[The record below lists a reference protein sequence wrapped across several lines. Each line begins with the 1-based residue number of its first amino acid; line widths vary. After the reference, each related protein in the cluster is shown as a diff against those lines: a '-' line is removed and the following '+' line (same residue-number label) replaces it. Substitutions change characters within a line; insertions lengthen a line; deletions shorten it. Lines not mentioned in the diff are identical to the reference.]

1 MSASQA
7 RGAASDLGH
16 GGCRRA
22 WVELLAGRVKR
33 QKLGPEGEQKVR
45 ESAVRLLR
53 SHLNLGDLVLE
64 VEGPPSK
71 QLCLSRLI
79 DYDGPGAHIDLS
91 SSLIGSALR
100 DQAAQLGVPVAVLC
114 SQVVASGLVRVCEA
128 DAVPPPKVLLTPD
141 QRKKLSSL
149 FEIAQ
154 NLLAQSMFSRL
165 SFCQELWKVQNS
177 LLLEAVWR
185 LHVQNIVSL
194 QELLESHADS
204 QAVVAWLSRDLRLL
218 CEQTEAPCQHA
229 DVARAMLADFV
240 QMLVSRGFQKNADV
254 RGTVDPEWMS
264 QVAVAVLE
272 RMLASALEAL
282 AAGIQEGSAAH
293 KAVSCWFGVFS
304 GHMYGSV
311 ISTESPKRFFC
322 HTLTQILTH
331 KPVLK
336 VSDAVQMQREWSF
349 ARTPPLLSGLYRRL
363 FVILSPEELVGHLQE
378 VLETQEVNWQHVLS
392 CVSTLVICL
401 PDAQQLV
408 NGWVSRLLAHAF
420 ESCDL
425 DSMVL
430 AFLVARQAALEGPA
444 AFPSYAA
451 WFQAA
456 FGSARGFHG
465 SSKKALVFLFK
476 FLSDLV
482 PFEAPRYLQV
492 HILHPPLVP
501 SKYRT
506 LLTDYV
512 ALARTRL
519 ADLKV
524 SVENMGL
531 YEDLSSAGDVTEP
544 RCQAAQ
550 DVEKAIMVFEHTGK
564 IPAAVLEASIFRR
577 SYYLS
582 HFLPALLTPRVVST
596 RRRERGAGSA
606 ESGVPVGVS
615 PKSCLPSQLPRVPDS
630 RAALIESLRRADKIP
645 PSLYSTYRQA
655 CSTVGEKKPE
665 DAASQREVEP
675 SCKEEPLGLL
685 TTALRE
691 LRASVTDPTQRDAL
705 LAQMAVIS
713 EQLRSALGLGEDDSD
728 FEGAPVQ
735 LSVRAPKLQP
745 WEQRVVDLLLTSF
758 CQNLMA
764 ASSVAPPDRQGPWA
778 AHFVRTLCRRRLLP
792 ALLSRLCQLL
802 HHQGPSLSAS
812 HVVGLAAL
820 AVHLGESRSALPE
833 VHVGR
838 PTPARGLPVPELFD
852 ILLPCRTQESS
863 ALCLKFCTA
872 AISYSLC
879 KFSSQSRDISYSCLS
894 PGLIKKFQFMVFRWF
909 SEARDPPSWED
920 PASSP
925 WRPLC
930 LPSVDWQRAAL
941 CLWKQRT
948 LRELLKQEGLHL
960 TYRDWLQLELEI
972 QPEVDS
978 LSDTE
983 RQDFHQWAIHQHF
996 LPAPSATGGCDGD
1009 LEVAC
1014 ATLIDVLMDFCQS
1027 SRSYDHSE
1035 NSDLVLGGCTG
1046 NRDIFSRLQEM
1057 AADLEQGPAPLGHA
1071 APRGHFVFGVFCR
1084 RLQALARGWDVA
1096 SRLRRQ
1102 QELLTC
1108 KRILLGLP
1116 PSVLVGSP
1124 RLEQLAAPD
1133 CDDFFHLVNSEL
1145 RNFSHDG
1152 ALTHDITAHFFRVI
1166 SFPSA
1171 PPASLLTQTPGL
1183 GPCVRGS
1190 SRGPGPRANPACGR
1204 VSPQGLLNACSR
1216 SRDPSL
1222 AADLTL
1228 TACQTQ
1234 CPLLLTSALLW
1245 WPHLEPELH
1254 CRWRR
1259 CSQSPLPAE
1268 LRRLQEARHFA
1279 GSVLSPLAAP
1289 PPPGPA
1295 WLCAAA
1301 LHFVIRRA
1309 GKESIRWELGQL
1321 ESQGEELLVFL
1332 FFFSLMGLLSSHL
1345 TPQAAGSLKPLDVC
1359 AEVLGC
1365 LQRKRV
1371 SWLPLFQLTETDP
1384 GLGRTLLRL
1393 APDHQVRLLP
1403 LAFYSLLS
1411 YFDEDALLQEDA
1423 FLHVAVNMY
1432 LKLVGL
1438 FVAGETGA
1446 VWTLAHGGDLQAQ
1459 GDPVSLITNA
1469 RLFLLQSIPRCP
1481 KRSFSDVA
1489 EVMPRCS
1496 PCCLLF
1502 KSPSLFTVRVLKAF
1516 EKVSTQRP
1524 ALGISPG
1531 PGCLGAMG
1539 QHGPSTRAFLQLL
1552 GTSADCDPEV
1562 RAALL
1567 SRQQAVLDPDL
1578 YQEPRLF

>member
-1 MSASQA
+1 MGRQRGPEAERRRPWFVRNMSASRA
-7 RGAASDLGH
+7 RGATSDPGH
-16 GGCRRA
+16 GGRRRA

-33 QKLGPEGEQKVR
+33 QQLGPEGEQKVR
-45 ESAVRLLR
+45 GSAVRLLR

-64 VEGPPSK
+64 VDGPPREP
-71 QLCLSRLI
+71 LCLRRLI
-79 DYDGPGAHIDLS
+79 DCDGPGAHTDLS

-100 DQAAQLGVPVAVLC
+100 DQAARLGVPAAVLS
-114 SQVVASGLVRVCEA
+114 SQVVASGLVQVCEA
-128 DAVPPPKVLLTPD
+128 DAGPPPKVLMMPD

-177 LLLEAVWR
+177 LLLEAVWH

-229 DVARAMLADFV
+229 DVARAMLSDFV
-240 QMLVSRGFQKNADV
+240 QMLVLRGFQKNVDV
-254 RGTVDPEWMS
+254 RGTVEPEWMS

-293 KAVSCWFGVFS
+293 KAVSCWFSVFS
-304 GHMYGSV
+304 GHMYRSI

-322 HTLTQILTH
+322 HTLTQILTY

-363 FVILSPEELVGHLQE
+363 FVILSPEELVGCLQE
-378 VLETQEVNWQHVLS
+378 VLETREVNWQHVLS

-456 FGSARGFHG
+456 FGSARGYH
-465 SSKKALVFLFK
+465 SCSKKALVFLFK

-492 HILHPPLVP
+492 HVLHPPLVP
-501 SKYRT
+501 SKYRA

-524 SVENMGL
+524 SIENMGL
-531 YEDLSSAGDVTEP
+531 YEDLSSAGDVTENHGP
-544 RCQAAQ
+544 ALLLPFLLNLLFFSVLPAWSQPHRQTSQ

-582 HFLPALLTPRVVST
+582 HFLPALLTPRV
-596 RRRERGAGSA
+596 
-606 ESGVPVGVS
+606 
-615 PKSCLPSQLPRVPDS
+615 LPRVPDS
-630 RAALIESLRRADKIP
+630 RAVLIESLRRAEKIP

-655 CSTVGEKKPE
+655 CSTVREKPE
-665 DAASQREVEP
+665 DAASRREVEP
-675 SCKEEPLGLL
+675 SCAEEPLGLL

-691 LRASVTDPTQRDAL
+691 LRASVTDPTQHDAL
-705 LAQMAVIS
+705 SAQMAVIS
-713 EQLRSALGLGEDDSD
+713 EQLRSALGLSEDDSD
-728 FEGAPVQ
+728 VEGAPVQ
-735 LSVRAPKLQP
+735 LSVRAPELQP

-802 HHQGPSLSAS
+802 RHQGPSLSAS

-833 VHVGR
+833 VHVR
-838 PTPARGLPVPELFD
+838 PPTPARGLPVPELFD

-879 KFSSQSRDISYSCLS
+879 KFSSQSRDILYSCLS
-894 PGLIKKFQFMVFRWF
+894 PGLIKKFQFIVFRWF

-930 LPSVDWQRAAL
+930 LPSADWRRAAL

-948 LRELLKQEGLHL
+948 SRELLQREGLRL

-983 RQDFHQWAIHQHF
+983 RRDFHQWAIHQHF

-1014 ATLIDVLMDFCQS
+1014 ATLVDVLMDFCQS

-1035 NSDLVLGGCTG
+1035 NSDLVVGGCTG

-1071 APRGHFVFGVFCR
+1071 APRGHFLFGVFCR

-1096 SRLRRQ
+1096 SRLQRQ
-1102 QELLTC
+1102 RELLMC

-1133 CDDFFHLVNSEL
+1133 CNDFFHLVNSEL

-1152 ALTHDITAHFFRVI
+1152 ALTHDITAHFFR
-1166 SFPSA
+1166 
-1171 PPASLLTQTPGL
+1171 
-1183 GPCVRGS
+1183 
-1190 SRGPGPRANPACGR
+1190 
-1204 VSPQGLLNACSR
+1204 GLLNACSR

-1254 CRWRR
+1254 HRWRR

-1268 LRRLQEARHFA
+1268 LRRLQEAQHFA
-1279 GSVLSPLAAP
+1279 ASVLSPLAAP
-1289 PPPGPA
+1289 STPGPA

-1309 GKESIRWELGQL
+1309 GKESIRQELGQL
-1321 ESQGEELLVFL
+1321 DGQGEELLVFL

-1345 TPQAAGSLKPLDVC
+1345 TPQAVGSLKALDVC

-1365 LQRKRV
+1365 LQRKRI
-1371 SWLPLFQLTETDP
+1371 SWLPLFQLTEADA

-1403 LAFYSLLS
+1403 VAFYSLLS
-1411 YFDEDALLQEDA
+1411 YFDKDALLQEDA

-1446 VWTLAHGGDLQAQ
+1446 VWTPAHGGELQAQ

-1489 EVMPRCS
+1489 EVTPTCS
-1496 PCCLLF
+1496 PCCLVF
-1502 KSPSLFTVRVLKAF
+1502 KSPSLFTVRVLNTFGK
-1516 EKVSTQRP
+1516 TGTRRP
-1524 ALGISPG
+1524 ALGLSPG
-1531 PGCLGAMG
+1531 PGCVFGGHWAARA
-1539 QHGPSTRAFLQLL
+1539 QHTGFL
-1552 GTSADCDPEV
+1552 
-1562 RAALL
+1562 AAAGRECGL
-1567 SRQQAVLDPDL
+1567 
-1578 YQEPRLF
+1578 

>member
-1 MSASQA
+1 MSASRA
-7 RGAASDLGH
+7 RGAASDPGH
-16 GGCRRA
+16 GGRRRA
-22 WVELLAGRVKR
+22 WVELLVSRVAVTPVSSVSSRGWQFLGLPDLGVRRSGPQLDVSAGRVRR
-33 QKLGPEGEQKVR
+33 QQLGPEGEPKVG
-45 ESAVRLLR
+45 EPAVRLLR
-53 SHLNLGDLVLE
+53 RHLNLGDLVLE
-64 VEGPPSK
+64 VDGPPRK

-79 DYDGPGAHIDLS
+79 DYDGPGAHTDLS

-100 DQAAQLGVPVAVLC
+100 DQAAQLGVPAAVLS
-114 SQVVASGLVRVCEA
+114 SQVVASGLVQVCEA
-128 DAVPPPKVLLTPD
+128 DAGPPPKVLMTPD

-185 LHVQNIVSL
+185 LHVQNVVSL

-229 DVARAMLADFV
+229 DVARAMLSDFV
-240 QMLVSRGFQKNADV
+240 QMLVLRGFQKNVDV
-254 RGTVDPEWMS
+254 RGTVEPEWMT

-293 KAVSCWFGVFS
+293 KAVSCWFSVFS
-304 GHMYGSV
+304 GHMYRSI

-363 FVILSPEELVGHLQE
+363 FVILSPEELVDCLQE
-378 VLETQEVNWQHVLS
+378 VLETREVNWQHVLS

-456 FGSARGFHG
+456 FGSARGFH
-465 SSKKALVFLFK
+465 SCSKKALVFLFK

-492 HILHPPLVP
+492 HVLHPPLVP
-501 SKYRT
+501 SKYRA

-524 SVENMGL
+524 SIENMGL

-544 RCQAAQ
+544 HRQTSQ

-582 HFLPALLTPRVVST
+582 HFLPALLTPRV
-596 RRRERGAGSA
+596 
-606 ESGVPVGVS
+606 
-615 PKSCLPSQLPRVPDS
+615 LPRVPDS
-630 RAALIESLRRADKIP
+630 RAVLIESLRRAEKIP

-655 CSTVGEKKPE
+655 CSTVREKPE
-665 DAASQREVEP
+665 DAASRREVEP
-675 SCKEEPLGLL
+675 SCAEEPLGLL

-691 LRASVTDPTQRDAL
+691 LRASVTDPPQHDAL
-705 LAQMAVIS
+705 SAQMAVIS
-713 EQLRSALGLGEDDSD
+713 EQLRSALGLSEDDSD
-728 FEGAPVQ
+728 VEGAPVQ
-735 LSVRAPKLQP
+735 LSVRAPELRP

-802 HHQGPSLSAS
+802 RHQGPSLSAS

-833 VHVGR
+833 VHVGP

-879 KFSSQSRDISYSCLS
+879 KFSSQSRDILYSCLS
-894 PGLIKKFQFMVFRWF
+894 PGLIKKFQFIVFRWF

-930 LPSVDWQRAAL
+930 LPSADWRRAAL

-948 LRELLKQEGLHL
+948 SWELLQREGLRL

-983 RQDFHQWAIHQHF
+983 RRDFHQWAIHQHF

-1014 ATLIDVLMDFCQS
+1014 ATLVDVLMDFCQS

-1035 NSDLVLGGCTG
+1035 NSDLVVGGCTG

-1071 APRGHFVFGVFCR
+1071 APRGHFLFGVFCR

-1096 SRLRRQ
+1096 SRLQRQ
-1102 QELLTC
+1102 RELLMC

-1116 PSVLVGSP
+1116 PSMLVGSP

-1133 CDDFFHLVNSEL
+1133 CGDFFHLVNSEL

-1152 ALTHDITAHFFRVI
+1152 ALTHDITAHFFR
-1166 SFPSA
+1166 
-1171 PPASLLTQTPGL
+1171 
-1183 GPCVRGS
+1183 
-1190 SRGPGPRANPACGR
+1190 
-1204 VSPQGLLNACSR
+1204 GLLNACSR

-1254 CRWRR
+1254 HRWRR
-1259 CSQSPLPAE
+1259 CSQSPLPTE
-1268 LRRLQEARHFA
+1268 LRRLQEAQHFA
-1279 GSVLSPLAAP
+1279 ASVLSPLVAP
-1289 PPPGPA
+1289 PAPGPA

-1309 GKESIRWELGQL
+1309 GKESIRQELGQL
-1321 ESQGEELLVFL
+1321 DSQGEELLVFL

-1345 TPQAAGSLKPLDVC
+1345 TPQAIGSLKALDVC

-1365 LQRKRV
+1365 LQRKRI
-1371 SWLPLFQLTETDP
+1371 SWLPLFELTEADA

-1403 LAFYSLLS
+1403 VAFYSLLS
-1411 YFDEDALLQEDA
+1411 YFDKDALLQEDA

-1446 VWTLAHGGDLQAQ
+1446 VWTPAHGGELQAQ
-1459 GDPVSLITNA
+1459 AGAGPGLSPDGPGRPALGGLRPGQPLLAQRAAVGTLTAALPVFSPG
-1469 RLFLLQSIPRCP
+1469 RPRKPDNKCS
-1481 KRSFSDVA
+1481 SFSAAVNTSVPKK
-1489 EVMPRCS
+1489 E
-1496 PCCLLF
+1496 LLRRGRGNGQMLTLLSVF
-1502 KSPSLFTVRVLKAF
+1502 KSPSLFTVRVLNTFGKT
-1516 EKVSTQRP
+1516 SMRRP

-1531 PGCLGAMG
+1531 PGCVFGGRGAARA
-1539 QHGPSTRAFLQLL
+1539 QHTGFL
-1552 GTSADCDPEV
+1552 
-1562 RAALL
+1562 AAAGRECGL
-1567 SRQQAVLDPDL
+1567 
-1578 YQEPRLF
+1578 

>member
-1 MSASQA
+1 MGS
-7 RGAASDLGH
+7 G
-16 GGCRRA
+16 
-22 WVELLAGRVKR
+22 ELCACA
-33 QKLGPEGEQKVR
+33 P
-45 ESAVRLLR
+45 
-53 SHLNLGDLVLE
+53 
-64 VEGPPSK
+64 
-71 QLCLSRLI
+71 
-79 DYDGPGAHIDLS
+79 
-91 SSLIGSALR
+91 
-100 DQAAQLGVPVAVLC
+100 
-114 SQVVASGLVRVCEA
+114 
-128 DAVPPPKVLLTPD
+128 
-141 QRKKLSSL
+141 
-149 FEIAQ
+149 
-154 NLLAQSMFSRL
+154 
-165 SFCQELWKVQNS
+165 
-177 LLLEAVWR
+177 
-185 LHVQNIVSL
+185 
-194 QELLESHADS
+194 SHADS

-240 QMLVSRGFQKNADV
+240 QMLVLRGFQKNVDV
-254 RGTVDPEWMS
+254 RGTVEPEWMS

-282 AAGIQEGSAAH
+282 AAGIQEGSTAH

-304 GHMYGSV
+304 GHMYRSI

-363 FVILSPEELVGHLQE
+363 FVILSPEELMDHLQE

-401 PDAQQLV
+401 PDAQQLI

-456 FGSARGFHG
+456 FGSTRGFHG
-465 SSKKALVFLFK
+465 CSKKALVFLFK

-492 HILHPPLVP
+492 HVLHPPLVP
-501 SKYRT
+501 SKYRA

-524 SVENMGL
+524 SIENMGL
-531 YEDLSSAGDVTEP
+531 YADLSSAGDVTEP
-544 RCQAAQ
+544 HRQTSQ

-582 HFLPALLTPRVVST
+582 HFLPALLTPRV
-596 RRRERGAGSA
+596 
-606 ESGVPVGVS
+606 
-615 PKSCLPSQLPRVPDS
+615 LPRVPDS

-645 PSLYSTYRQA
+645 PSLYSIYRQA

-665 DAASQREVEP
+665 DAASRREVEP
-675 SCKEEPLGLL
+675 SCAEEPLGLL
-685 TTALRE
+685 TAALRE
-691 LRASVTDPTQRDAL
+691 LRASVTDPTQHDAL

-728 FEGAPVQ
+728 VEGAPVQ

-833 VHVGR
+833 VRVGP
-838 PTPARGLPVPELFD
+838 PTPAGGLPVPELFD

-879 KFSSQSRDISYSCLS
+879 KFSSQSRDILYSCLS
-894 PGLIKKFQFMVFRWF
+894 PGLIKKFQFIVFRWF

-1014 ATLIDVLMDFCQS
+1014 ATLVNVLMDFCQS

-1035 NSDLVLGGCTG
+1035 NSGLVLGGCTG

-1071 APRGHFVFGVFCR
+1071 APRGHFLFGVFCR
-1084 RLQALARGWDVA
+1084 RLQALARGWDAA
-1096 SRLRRQ
+1096 SRLQRQ
-1102 QELLTC
+1102 RELLMC

-1152 ALTHDITAHFFRVI
+1152 ALTHDITAHFFR
-1166 SFPSA
+1166 
-1171 PPASLLTQTPGL
+1171 
-1183 GPCVRGS
+1183 
-1190 SRGPGPRANPACGR
+1190 
-1204 VSPQGLLNACSR
+1204 GLLNACSR

-1245 WPHLEPELH
+1245 WPHLEPELLR
-1254 CRWRR
+1254 RWRR

-1268 LRRLQEARHFA
+1268 LRRLQEAQHFA
-1279 GSVLSPLAAP
+1279 GGVLSSLAAAP
-1289 PPPGPA
+1289 APGPA

-1309 GKESIRWELGQL
+1309 GKESIRQELGQL
-1321 ESQGEELLVFL
+1321 DGQGEELLVFL

-1345 TPQAAGSLKPLDVC
+1345 TPQAVGSLKALDIC

-1365 LQRKRV
+1365 LQRKRI
-1371 SWLPLFQLTETDP
+1371 SWLPLFQLTETDA

-1393 APDHQVRLLP
+1393 APDYQVRLLP
-1403 LAFYSLLS
+1403 VAFYSLLS
-1411 YFDEDALLQEDA
+1411 YFDKDALLQEDA

-1432 LKLVGL
+1432 LKLMGL

-1446 VWTLAHGGDLQAQ
+1446 VWTLAHSGELQAQ
-1459 GDPVSLITNA
+1459 AGAGPGL
-1469 RLFLLQSIPRCP
+1469 
-1481 KRSFSDVA
+1481 
-1489 EVMPRCS
+1489 S
-1496 PCCLLF
+1496 PHG
-1502 KSPSLFTVRVLKAF
+1502 PG
-1516 EKVSTQRP
+1516 RP
-1524 ALGISPG
+1524 ALGGLRPGQPLLAQRAAVGTLTAALPVFSPG
-1531 PGCLGAMG
+1531 RPRKPDNKRSSFSAAVDTSVPEKELLRRGRGNAEMLALPSCL
-1539 QHGPSTRAFLQLL
+1539 
-1552 GTSADCDPEV
+1552 
-1562 RAALL
+1562 
-1567 SRQQAVLDPDL
+1567 
-1578 YQEPRLF
+1578 

>member
-1 MSASQA
+1 MGARACPRPMGRKRGPESERRRPWLVRDMSASQA
-7 RGAASDLGH
+7 LGAASDLGQ

-64 VEGPPSK
+64 VEGPPGK

-100 DQAAQLGVPVAVLC
+100 DQAAQLGVPAAVLC

-185 LHVQNIVSL
+185 LHVQSIVSL

-218 CEQTEAPCQHA
+218 CEQTEAPCKHA

-304 GHMYGSV
+304 GHMYGSI

-408 NGWVSRLLAHAF
+408 NDWVSRLLTHAF

-606 ESGVPVGVS
+606 ERGVPVGVS
-615 PKSCLPSQLPRVPDS
+615 PKSCLSSQLPRVPDS

-833 VHVGR
+833 VHVGP

-879 KFSSQSRDISYSCLS
+879 KFSPQSRDISYSCLS

-1014 ATLIDVLMDFCQS
+1014 ATLVDVLMDFCQS

-1071 APRGHFVFGVFCR
+1071 APRGHFLFGVFCR

-1096 SRLRRQ
+1096 SRLQRQ
-1102 QELLTC
+1102 QELLMC

-1254 CRWRR
+1254 RRWRR

-1279 GSVLSPLAAP
+1279 RSVLSPLAAP
-1289 PPPGPA
+1289 PTPGPA

-1321 ESQGEELLVFL
+1321 DGQGEELLVFL

-1371 SWLPLFQLTETDP
+1371 SWLPLFQLTETDA

-1489 EVMPRCS
+1489 E
-1496 PCCLLF
+1496 L
-1502 KSPSLFTVRVLKAF
+1502 
-1516 EKVSTQRP
+1516 
-1524 ALGISPG
+1524 
-1531 PGCLGAMG
+1531 LGA
-1539 QHGPSTRAFLQLL
+1539 
-1552 GTSADCDPEV
+1552 SADCDPEV

-1578 YQEPRLF
+1578 YQAPRLF

>member
-7 RGAASDLGH
+7 RGAASDAGH

-45 ESAVRLLR
+45 ESALRLLR

-64 VEGPPSK
+64 VEGPPGK

-91 SSLIGSALR
+91 SSLIGSALC
-100 DQAAQLGVPVAVLC
+100 DQAAQLGVPAAVLC

-154 NLLAQSMFSRL
+154 NLSAQSMFSRL

-304 GHMYGSV
+304 GHMYGSI

-363 FVILSPEELVGHLQE
+363 FVVLSPEELVGHLQE
-378 VLETQEVNWQHVLS
+378 ALETQEVNWQHVLS

-408 NGWVSRLLAHAF
+408 DGWVSRLLTHAF

-451 WFQAA
+451 WFQAT

-465 SSKKALVFLFK
+465 SSKKALVLLFK

-501 SKYRT
+501 SKYRS

-615 PKSCLPSQLPRVPDS
+615 PKSCLPSQLPRIPDS
-630 RAALIESLRRADKIP
+630 RAALTESLRRADKIP

-833 VHVGR
+833 VHVGP

-879 KFSSQSRDISYSCLS
+879 KFSSQSRDILYSCLS

-930 LPSVDWQRAAL
+930 LPSVDWQRATL

-1014 ATLIDVLMDFCQS
+1014 ATLVDVLMDFCQS

-1035 NSDLVLGGCTG
+1035 NSDLVLGGRTG

-1057 AADLEQGPAPLGHA
+1057 AAGLEQGPARLGHA
-1071 APRGHFVFGVFCR
+1071 APQGHFLFGVFCR

-1096 SRLRRQ
+1096 SRLQRQ
-1102 QELLTC
+1102 QELLMC

-1152 ALTHDITAHFFRVI
+1152 ALTHDITAHFFR
-1166 SFPSA
+1166 
-1171 PPASLLTQTPGL
+1171 
-1183 GPCVRGS
+1183 
-1190 SRGPGPRANPACGR
+1190 
-1204 VSPQGLLNACSR
+1204 GLLNACLR

-1254 CRWRR
+1254 RRWRR

-1289 PPPGPA
+1289 PTPGPA

-1301 LHFVIRRA
+1301 LHFMIRRA
-1309 GKESIRWELGQL
+1309 GKESIRRELGQL
-1321 ESQGEELLVFL
+1321 DGQGEELLVFL

-1365 LQRKRV
+1365 LQRKRI
-1371 SWLPLFQLTETDP
+1371 SWLPLFQLTETDA

-1403 LAFYSLLS
+1403 VAFYSLLS

-1446 VWTLAHGGDLQAQ
+1446 VWTLAHSGDLQAQ

-1489 EVMPRCS
+1489 E
-1496 PCCLLF
+1496 L
-1502 KSPSLFTVRVLKAF
+1502 
-1516 EKVSTQRP
+1516 
-1524 ALGISPG
+1524 
-1531 PGCLGAMG
+1531 LGA
-1539 QHGPSTRAFLQLL
+1539 
-1552 GTSADCDPEV
+1552 SADCDPEV

-1567 SRQQAVLDPDL
+1567 SRQQAMLDPDL

>member
-1 MSASQA
+1 MSASRA
-7 RGAASDLGH
+7 RGAASDPGH
-16 GGCRRA
+16 GGRRRA
-22 WVELLAGRVKR
+22 WVELLAGRVRR
-33 QKLGPEGEQKVR
+33 QQLGPEGEPKVG

-53 SHLNLGDLVLE
+53 RHLNLGDLVLE
-64 VEGPPSK
+64 VDGPPRK
-71 QLCLSRLI
+71 QLCLNRLI
-79 DYDGPGAHIDLS
+79 DYDGPGAHTDLS

-100 DQAAQLGVPVAVLC
+100 DQAAQLGVPAAVLS
-114 SQVVASGLVRVCEA
+114 SQVVASGFVQVCEA
-128 DAVPPPKVLLTPD
+128 DAGPPPKVLMTPD

-229 DVARAMLADFV
+229 DVARAMLSDFV
-240 QMLVSRGFQKNADV
+240 QMLVLRGFQKNVDV
-254 RGTVDPEWMS
+254 RGTVEPEWMT

-272 RMLASALEAL
+272 RMLASVLEAL

-293 KAVSCWFGVFS
+293 KAVSCWFSVFS
-304 GHMYGSV
+304 GHMYRSI

-363 FVILSPEELVGHLQE
+363 FVILSPEELVDCLQE
-378 VLETQEVNWQHVLS
+378 VLETREVNWQHVLS

-456 FGSARGFHG
+456 FGSARGFH
-465 SSKKALVFLFK
+465 SCSKKALVFLFK

-492 HILHPPLVP
+492 HVLHPPLVP
-501 SKYRT
+501 SKYRA

-524 SVENMGL
+524 SIENMGL

-544 RCQAAQ
+544 HRQTSQ

-582 HFLPALLTPRVVST
+582 HFLPALLTPRV
-596 RRRERGAGSA
+596 
-606 ESGVPVGVS
+606 
-615 PKSCLPSQLPRVPDS
+615 LPRVPDS
-630 RAALIESLRRADKIP
+630 RAVLIESLRRAEKIP

-655 CSTVGEKKPE
+655 CSTVREKPE
-665 DAASQREVEP
+665 DAASRREVEP
-675 SCKEEPLGLL
+675 SCAEEPLGLL

-691 LRASVTDPTQRDAL
+691 LRASVTDPPQHDAL
-705 LAQMAVIS
+705 SAQMAVIS
-713 EQLRSALGLGEDDSD
+713 EQLRSALGLSEDDSD
-728 FEGAPVQ
+728 VEGAQVQ
-735 LSVRAPKLQP
+735 LSVRAPELRP

-833 VHVGR
+833 VHVGP

-879 KFSSQSRDISYSCLS
+879 KFSSQSHDILYSCLS
-894 PGLIKKFQFMVFRWF
+894 PGLIKKFQFIVFRWF

-930 LPSVDWQRAAL
+930 LPSADWQQAAL

-948 LRELLKQEGLHL
+948 SRELLQREGLRL

-983 RQDFHQWAIHQHF
+983 RRDFHQWAIHQHF

-1014 ATLIDVLMDFCQS
+1014 TTLVDVLMDFCQS

-1035 NSDLVLGGCTG
+1035 NSDLVVGGCTG

-1071 APRGHFVFGVFCR
+1071 APRGHFLFGVFCR

-1096 SRLRRQ
+1096 SRLQRQ
-1102 QELLTC
+1102 RELLMC

-1124 RLEQLAAPD
+1124 CLEQLAAPD

-1152 ALTHDITAHFFRVI
+1152 ALTHDITAHFFR
-1166 SFPSA
+1166 
-1171 PPASLLTQTPGL
+1171 
-1183 GPCVRGS
+1183 
-1190 SRGPGPRANPACGR
+1190 
-1204 VSPQGLLNACSR
+1204 GLLNACSR

-1254 CRWRR
+1254 HRWRR
-1259 CSQSPLPAE
+1259 CSQSPLPTE
-1268 LRRLQEARHFA
+1268 LRRLQEAQHFA
-1279 GSVLSPLAAP
+1279 ASVLSPLAAP
-1289 PPPGPA
+1289 PAPSPA

-1309 GKESIRWELGQL
+1309 GKESIRQELGQL
-1321 ESQGEELLVFL
+1321 DSQGEELLVFL

-1345 TPQAAGSLKPLDVC
+1345 TPQAIGSLKALDVC

-1365 LQRKRV
+1365 LQRKRI
-1371 SWLPLFQLTETDP
+1371 SWLPLFQLTEADA

-1403 LAFYSLLS
+1403 VAFYSLLS
-1411 YFDEDALLQEDA
+1411 YFDKDALLQEDA

-1446 VWTLAHGGDLQAQ
+1446 VWTPAHGGELQAQ
-1459 GDPVSLITNA
+1459 AGAGPGLSPDGPGRPALGGLRPGQPLLAQRAAVGTLTAALPVFSPG
-1469 RLFLLQSIPRCP
+1469 RPRKPDNKCS
-1481 KRSFSDVA
+1481 SFSAAVDTSVPKK
-1489 EVMPRCS
+1489 E
-1496 PCCLLF
+1496 LLRRGRGNAQMLTLLSVF
-1502 KSPSLFTVRVLKAF
+1502 KSPSLFTVRVLNTFGKT
-1516 EKVSTQRP
+1516 SMRRP

-1531 PGCLGAMG
+1531 PGCVFGGRGAAWA
-1539 QHGPSTRAFLQLL
+1539 QHTGFL
-1552 GTSADCDPEV
+1552 
-1562 RAALL
+1562 AAAGRECGL
-1567 SRQQAVLDPDL
+1567 
-1578 YQEPRLF
+1578 

>member
-1 MSASQA
+1 MGARACPRPMGRKRGPEAERRRPWLVRDMSASQA
-7 RGAASDLGH
+7 RGAASDPGH

-45 ESAVRLLR
+45 ESALRLLR
-53 SHLNLGDLVLE
+53 GHLNLGDLVLE
-64 VEGPPSK
+64 VEGPPGK
-71 QLCLSRLI
+71 QLCLNRLI

-100 DQAAQLGVPVAVLC
+100 DQAAQLGVPAAVLC

-149 FEIAQ
+149 FEVAQ

-254 RGTVDPEWMS
+254 RGTVDPERMS

-304 GHMYGSV
+304 GHMYGSI

-363 FVILSPEELVGHLQE
+363 FVVLSPEELVGHLHE
-378 VLETQEVNWQHVLS
+378 ALETQEVNWQHVLS

-408 NGWVSRLLAHAF
+408 DGWVSRLLTHAF

-451 WFQAA
+451 WFQAT

-501 SKYRT
+501 SKYRS

-606 ESGVPVGVS
+606 ESGVPAGVS
-615 PKSCLPSQLPRVPDS
+615 PKSCLPSQLPRIPDS

-735 LSVRAPKLQP
+735 LSVRSPKLQP

-833 VHVGR
+833 VHVGP

-879 KFSSQSRDISYSCLS
+879 KFSSQSRDMSYSCLS
-894 PGLIKKFQFMVFRWF
+894 PGLIKK
-909 SEARDPPSWED
+909 
-920 PASSP
+920 
-925 WRPLC
+925 
-930 LPSVDWQRAAL
+930 
-941 CLWKQRT
+941 
-948 LRELLKQEGLHL
+948 L

-1014 ATLIDVLMDFCQS
+1014 ATLVDVLMDFCQS
-1027 SRSYDHSE
+1027 SRSYGHSE

-1057 AADLEQGPAPLGHA
+1057 AAGLEQGPARLGHA
-1071 APRGHFVFGVFCR
+1071 APRGHFLFGVFCR

-1096 SRLRRQ
+1096 SRLQRQ
-1102 QELLTC
+1102 QELLMC

-1152 ALTHDITAHFFRVI
+1152 ALTHDITAHFFR
-1166 SFPSA
+1166 
-1171 PPASLLTQTPGL
+1171 
-1183 GPCVRGS
+1183 
-1190 SRGPGPRANPACGR
+1190 
-1204 VSPQGLLNACSR
+1204 GLLNACLR

-1254 CRWRR
+1254 RRWRR

-1289 PPPGPA
+1289 PTPGPA

-1301 LHFVIRRA
+1301 LHFMIRQA
-1309 GKESIRWELGQL
+1309 GKESIRRELGQL
-1321 ESQGEELLVFL
+1321 DGQGEELLVFL

-1365 LQRKRV
+1365 LQRKRI
-1371 SWLPLFQLTETDP
+1371 SWLPLFQLTETDA

-1403 LAFYSLLS
+1403 VAFYSLLS

-1446 VWTLAHGGDLQAQ
+1446 VWTLAHSGDLQAQ

-1489 EVMPRCS
+1489 E
-1496 PCCLLF
+1496 L
-1502 KSPSLFTVRVLKAF
+1502 
-1516 EKVSTQRP
+1516 
-1524 ALGISPG
+1524 
-1531 PGCLGAMG
+1531 LGA
-1539 QHGPSTRAFLQLL
+1539 
-1552 GTSADCDPEV
+1552 SADCDPEV

-1567 SRQQAVLDPDL
+1567 SRQQAMLDPDL

>member
-1 MSASQA
+1 MSAFRA
-7 RGAASDLGH
+7 RDAASDPGH
-16 GGCRRA
+16 GSRRRA
-22 WVELLAGRVKR
+22 WAELLAGRVKR
-33 QKLGPEGEQKVR
+33 QKSGPEGEQKVR

-64 VEGPPSK
+64 VEGPPHK

-79 DYDGPGAHIDLS
+79 DDDGPVAHTDLS

-100 DQAAQLGVPVAVLC
+100 DQAAQLGVPAAVLS

-128 DAVPPPKVLLTPD
+128 DAGPPPKVLLTPD

-154 NLLAQSMFSRL
+154 KLLAQSMFSRL
-165 SFCQELWKVQNS
+165 SFCQELRKVQNS

-204 QAVVAWLSRDLRLL
+204 QAMVAWLSRDLRLL

-240 QMLVSRGFQKNADV
+240 QMLVLRGFQKNVDG
-254 RGTVDPEWMS
+254 RGTVEPEWMS
-264 QVAVAVLE
+264 QVAVAVLD

-282 AAGIQEGSAAH
+282 AAGIQEGSIAH

-304 GHMYGSV
+304 GHVYRSI

-420 ESCDL
+420 ESGDL

-451 WFQAA
+451 WFQAT
-456 FGSARGFHG
+456 FGSTRGFH
-465 SSKKALVFLFK
+465 SCSKKALVFLFK

-482 PFEAPRYLQV
+482 PFEGPRYLQV

-501 SKYRT
+501 SKYRA

-524 SVENMGL
+524 SIENMGL
-531 YEDLSSAGDVTEP
+531 YEDLSSTGDVTEP
-544 RCQAAQ
+544 HCQTSQ
-550 DVEKAIMVFEHTGK
+550 DVEKAITVFEHTGK

-582 HFLPALLTPRVVST
+582 HFLPALLTPR
-596 RRRERGAGSA
+596 E
-606 ESGVPVGVS
+606 
-615 PKSCLPSQLPRVPDS
+615 LPRVPDS

-665 DAASQREVEP
+665 DVASRRELEP
-675 SCKEEPLGLL
+675 SCTEEPLGLL
-685 TTALRE
+685 TTALQE
-691 LRASVTDPTQRDAL
+691 LRASVTDPTQHDAL

-713 EQLRSALGLGEDDSD
+713 ERLHSALGLGEDDSD
-728 FEGAPVQ
+728 IEGAPVQ

-802 HHQGPSLSAS
+802 RHQGPSLSAS

-833 VHVGR
+833 VHVGP

-879 KFSSQSRDISYSCLS
+879 KFSSQSRDILYSCLS
-894 PGLIKKFQFMVFRWF
+894 PGLIKKFQFLVFRWF
-909 SEARDPPSWED
+909 SETRDPPSWED

-983 RQDFHQWAIHQHF
+983 RQAFHQWAIHQHF

-1009 LEVAC
+1009 LAVAC
-1014 ATLIDVLMDFCQS
+1014 TTLVDVLMDFCQS

-1071 APRGHFVFGVFCR
+1071 APRGHFLFGVFCR

-1096 SRLRRQ
+1096 SRLQRQ
-1102 QELLTC
+1102 QELLMC

-1133 CDDFFHLVNSEL
+1133 CSDFFHLVNSEL

-1152 ALTHDITAHFFRVI
+1152 ALTHDITAHFFR
-1166 SFPSA
+1166 
-1171 PPASLLTQTPGL
+1171 
-1183 GPCVRGS
+1183 
-1190 SRGPGPRANPACGR
+1190 
-1204 VSPQGLLNACSR
+1204 GLLNACSR

-1254 CRWRR
+1254 RRWRR

-1268 LRRLQEARHFA
+1268 LQRLQEAQHFA
-1279 GSVLSPLAAP
+1279 GSFNLLENHEHHTAVGVGAEWKAGADSGGRTPCKAEAAGTRRPLQAYRFLRLGQRGMLTAKGQPVETGWRAGVGALWVLAVTGWGALAVTHTSVYGSVLSPLAAP
-1289 PPPGPA
+1289 PAPGPA

-1309 GKESIRWELGQL
+1309 GKESVRRELGQL
-1321 ESQGEELLVFL
+1321 DGQGEELLVFL

-1345 TPQAAGSLKPLDVC
+1345 TPQAIGSLKALNVC

-1365 LQRKRV
+1365 LQRKRI
-1371 SWLPLFQLTETDP
+1371 SWLLLFQLTETDAS
-1384 GLGRTLLRL
+1384 LGRTLLRL
-1393 APDHQVRLLP
+1393 APDHHIRLLP
-1403 LAFYSLLS
+1403 VAFYSLLS

-1446 VWTLAHGGDLQAQ
+1446 VWTLAHSGDLQAQ
-1459 GDPVSLITNA
+1459 AGAGPGLSPDGPGRPALGDGQP
-1469 RLFLLQSIPRCP
+1469 LLAQRAALIPRCP
-1481 KRSFSDVA
+1481 KRSFSDMA
-1489 EVMPRCS
+1489 E
-1496 PCCLLF
+1496 
-1502 KSPSLFTVRVLKAF
+1502 
-1516 EKVSTQRP
+1516 
-1524 ALGISPG
+1524 
-1531 PGCLGAMG
+1531 
-1539 QHGPSTRAFLQLL
+1539 LL
-1552 GTSADCDPEV
+1552 GVSADCDPEV

-1567 SRQQAVLDPDL
+1567 SRRQAVLDPDL